1 MEFKSFGKIPKNSGG
16 IKLRKRRRKEAAET
30 AKPTCWKKKS
40 IFFKLEYWKHLCLR
54 HNLDV
59 MHIEKNVCDSLIG
72 TLLNIPGKSK
82 DGISARLDLKEMKLR
97 QDLFPVEVDDKRKYL
112 PPACFTLNKDEKR
125 RFCQILANVK
135 VSEGYS
141 SNIRNYVSM
150 EELKLVGL
158 KSHDYHI
165 LMQNLL
171 PVAIYSILPERVRKA
186 ITRLCMFFNIIC
198 SKVVDVTKLRSLQD
212 DIVVTLCLLEQYFP
226 PSFFDIMVH
235 LVVHLVREVKLGGPV
250 YMRWMYPFERYMKVL
265 KSYVRNANR
274 PEGSMVQSYVAEEAI
289 EFCSEYLRG
298 TRVIGLAYDDEDEH
312 LNVTRGISGGSI
324 VTVARKLLNK
334 AHRNVLQNSNDV
346 QPYIE

>member
-1 MEFKSFGKIPKNSGG
+1 MLE
-16 IKLRKRRRKEAAET
+16 
-30 AKPTCWKKKS
+30 KKS
-40 IFFKLEYWKHLCLR
+40 IFFELEYWKHLRLR

-82 DGISARLDLKEMKLR
+82 DGISARLDLKELKLR

-112 PPACFTLNKDEKR
+112 PPACFTLSKDEKR
-125 RFCQILANVK
+125 QFCQILANVK
-135 VSEGYS
+135 VPEGYS
-141 SNIRNYVSM
+141 SNIRNYVSL

-171 PVAIYSILPERVRKA
+171 PVAIYSILPEHVRKA

-198 SKVVDVTKLRSLQD
+198 SKVVDVTKLNSLQA

-235 LVVHLVREVKLGGPV
+235 LVVHLVKEVKLGGPV

-274 PEGSMVQSYVAEEAI
+274 PEGCIVQSYVAEEAI
-289 EFCSEYLRG
+289 EFCSEYLHG
-298 TRVIGLAYDDEDEH
+298 ARVIGLPRNDEDEF
-312 LNVTRGISGGSI
+312 LNVTRGISSGSI
-324 VTVARKLLNK
+324 VTVHRELLNK
-334 AHRNVLQNSNDV
+334 AHRNVLQNSNEV
-346 QPYIE
+346 QSYIE